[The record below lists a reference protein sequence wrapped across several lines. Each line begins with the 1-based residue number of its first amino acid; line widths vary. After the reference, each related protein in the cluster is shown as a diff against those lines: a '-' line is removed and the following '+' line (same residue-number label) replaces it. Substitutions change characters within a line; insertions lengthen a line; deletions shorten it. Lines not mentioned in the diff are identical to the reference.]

1 MEHLRIDFLLILM
14 LLFVTFQWSEVFSMD
29 MFHARFKKEGIMNP
43 TVGLDYRK
51 FILQPGGTVVS
62 VLPDNNTR
70 RAHGHEKLGDK
81 IFLSESNR
89 RIGRGQHS
97 LVKVHCCF

>member
-1 MEHLRIDFLLILM
+1 M
-14 LLFVTFQWSEVFSMD
+14 FSMD

-62 VLPDNNTR
+62 SLPDSNAR
-70 RAHGHEKLGDK
+70 GSHGQGKLGER
-81 IFLSESNR
+81 ISLSENNR
-89 RIGRGQHS
+89 RIGRRSTLMVTSDVIVFAVLPSHKLLAGS
-97 LVKVHCCF
+97 SFY